1 MLERPLR
8 GDSGQKIMSLKLHTI
23 IEGDGAL
30 LSRRPKTKYQA
41 ATVMSIYLPENMAEA
56 LDEFRRPHAL
66 TRSEAI
72 TAILRGFFAQEQ
84 EEGEPQS

>member
-1 MLERPLR
+1 
-8 GDSGQKIMSLKLHTI
+8 MSLRLHTI
-23 IEGDGAL
+23 IEGDGSL
-30 LSRRPKTKYQA
+30 LARRPKTKYQA

-72 TAILRGFFAQEQ
+72 TAILRGFFAQE
-84 EEGEPQS
+84 EAEPQG

>member
-1 MLERPLR
+1 MTLR
-8 GDSGQKIMSLKLHTI
+8 LHTI

-30 LSRRPKTKYQA
+30 SSRRPMTKYQA
-41 ATVMSIYLPENMAEA
+41 ATVMSIYLPENLSES

-72 TAILRGFFAQEQ
+72 TAILRGFFAQEDGGQ
-84 EEGEPQS
+84 N